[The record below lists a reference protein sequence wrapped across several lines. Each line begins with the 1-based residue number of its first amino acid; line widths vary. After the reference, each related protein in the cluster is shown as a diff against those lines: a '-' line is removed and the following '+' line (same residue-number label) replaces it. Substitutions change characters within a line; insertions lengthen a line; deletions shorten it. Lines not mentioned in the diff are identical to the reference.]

1 MKTGWSEKQKHHQE
15 VEEKH
20 LYALGAVSFGLIL
33 HFRNDFASPLQ
44 VVVEVLRQLEGAYAL
59 IFKSSHYPNEIV
71 ACKRG
76 SPMLLGVKV
85 SRSWERS
92 SA

>member
-1 MKTGWSEKQKHHQE
+1 M
-15 VEEKH
+15 
-20 LYALGAVSFGLIL
+20 
-33 HFRNDFASPLQ
+33 Q

-85 SRSWERS
+85 RKRRVSPDWLD
-92 SA
+92 